1 MTEEEDDHIQLI
13 LNGYTEYKDDPRAT
27 DLTDWERGFMD
38 DQIKRY
44 EQYGNRTR
52 FSDKQLEVMDR
63 VYGKLPI

>member
-1 MTEEEDDHIQLI
+1 MTEEEDDYIQTV
-13 LNGYTEYKDDPRAT
+13 LNGYTEYKDDPGAA

-38 DQIKRY
+38 DQVKRY

-52 FSDKQLEVMDR
+52 FSDKQLEIMNR